1 VTVKAAGGNSAALH
15 ALARGTRVLVEGPYG
30 TFTARQLRRDHAL
43 LVAGGIGIAPLRALF
58 ETLPATRLTLLYVC
72 RSPADAVFR
81 EELDRIADDRSARLV
96 YLNGSASFADTLADL
111 VEQPADLDAYLCG
124 PPGLRRAAAAGL
136 RAAGVPRPRIH
147 QESFELPRAGARGGT
162 MPAAAGMATLASLAL
177 LTGLRISWDQP
188 AARGRAAAAAAPLG
202 NVGAAQQVNATHIL
216 GPAERTLFSTVQVE
230 VTVTAGRLT
239 GVRAV
244 ALPNLDAHSREL
256 SAAAAPI
263 LRREALASAGHDI
276 RVVSGATYTS
286 TAYAESLQGA
296 LDQARA
302 GHP

>member
-1 VTVKAAGGNSAALH
+1 
-15 ALARGTRVLVEGPYG
+15 
-30 TFTARQLRRDHAL
+30 
-43 LVAGGIGIAPLRALF
+43 
-58 ETLPATRLTLLYVC
+58 
-72 RSPADAVFR
+72 
-81 EELDRIADDRSARLV
+81 
-96 YLNGSASFADTLADL
+96 
-111 VEQPADLDAYLCG
+111 
-124 PPGLRRAAAAGL
+124 
-136 RAAGVPRPRIH
+136 
-147 QESFELPRAGARGGT
+147 

-256 SAAAAPI
+256 SAVAAPI

>member
-1 VTVKAAGGNSAALH
+1 
-15 ALARGTRVLVEGPYG
+15 
-30 TFTARQLRRDHAL
+30 
-43 LVAGGIGIAPLRALF
+43 
-58 ETLPATRLTLLYVC
+58 
-72 RSPADAVFR
+72 
-81 EELDRIADDRSARLV
+81 
-96 YLNGSASFADTLADL
+96 
-111 VEQPADLDAYLCG
+111 
-124 PPGLRRAAAAGL
+124 
-136 RAAGVPRPRIH
+136 
-147 QESFELPRAGARGGT
+147 
-162 MPAAAGMATLASLAL
+162 
-177 LTGLRISWDQP
+177 
-188 AARGRAAAAAAPLG
+188 
-202 NVGAAQQVNATHIL
+202 VGAAQQVNATHIL